1 MRYKMIRFAK
11 SALGELRRAAG
22 GFEAVLL
29 ALSANKPCIFKQF
42 TAFDFQ

>member
-22 GFEAVLL
+22 GLETVLRE
-29 ALSANKPCIFKQF
+29 F
-42 TAFDFQ
+42 